1 MRCLKCLAVSVLL
14 LSCLIAR
21 AGDKKKDLLPAD
33 VVRAQTVLVL
43 VDPQAAIDPQHP
55 NANRT
60 AQEDVEKALM
70 KWGRL
75 SLAINAETADLIIT
89 VRKGSG
95 KVVQPVIGGIPPNN
109 RPIVLEPTD
118 SGGRIGGGV
127 GSRGTNGNPAQS
139 QPTPELQVG
148 QSEDMFTVYRSS
160 VKDDP
165 YWTPLDAPPVWRY
178 VAKDALQSPG
188 VPAVEAFR
196 KLMLESEK
204 QLAANP

>member
-1 MRCLKCLAVSVLL
+1 MRCLKRLAVSVVL

-21 AGDKKKDLLPAD
+21 AGDKKKGLLPAD
-33 VVRAQTVLVL
+33 VVRAQTVLVV

-70 KWGRL
+70 SWGRL

-127 GSRGTNGNPAQS
+127 GSRGSTGGPSPS

-148 QSEDMFTVYRSS
+148 QSQDMFAVYRSG
-160 VKDDP
+160 KDDP

-178 VAKDALQSPG
+178 VAKDGLQSPG
-188 VPAVEAFR
+188 VPAVDAFR
-196 KLMLESEK
+196 KLILESEK
-204 QLAANP
+204 ALAATP